1 MIIFSLV
8 SCRIGDE
15 RLSLLARF
23 SGVTSSESWPL
34 VDPGDRLPAGLGVLP
49 VTASAYDLPGVT
61 LGFRLGDSSGTS
73 RLPGDTKALG
83 DLMRLVLPKGDAG
96 AACVHI

>member
-8 SCRIGDE
+8 SFRIGDE

-61 LGFRLGDSSGTS
+61 LGFRLGDSSSTS
-73 RLPGDTKALG
+73 RLPGDITPG

-96 AACVHI
+96 TACVHM